1 MSTLDAGSPDRALRA
16 VRRVR
21 DVREQD
27 SRFGLSVALRSVQ
40 EREAEAEAARARLEQ
55 APQFSAGSVADF
67 QSHVD
72 RLSGLVR
79 LQSQAT
85 ARAAASRTVADEAR
99 RRWQRD
105 RQQVRVVDLLL
116 ERRAAERA
124 EARAR
129 REQARLDDLATQ
141 TWLRNRPTDEPVDQP
156 VDQQG
161 TPS

>member
-1 MSTLDAGSPDRALRA
+1 MKTDQDRALRA

-27 SRFGLSVALRSVQ
+27 SRFGLSVALRSAQ
-40 EREAEAEAARARLEQ
+40 DREAEVEAARGRLEQ
-55 APQFSAGSVADF
+55 SPGFGTGSVADF

-72 RLSGLVR
+72 RMAGLVQ

-141 TWLRNRPTDEPVDQP
+141 SWLRNRTDDDHPTDRQN
-156 VDQQG
+156 QRG
-161 TPS
+161 SSS

>member
-1 MSTLDAGSPDRALRA
+1 MTREEADRGLRA

-40 EREAEAEAARARLEQ
+40 DREAEAQAARARVEHS
-55 APQFSAGSVADF
+55 PGFGTGSVADF
-67 QSHVD
+67 QGHVD
-72 RLSGLVR
+72 RIAGLVR
-79 LQSQAT
+79 LHSQAT
-85 ARAAASRTVADEAR
+85 ARAAASRTVADEAK
-99 RRWQRD
+99 RRWQHD

-141 TWLRNRPTDEPVDQP
+141 TWLRNRADHTDDPTTRG
-156 VDQQG
+156 DQQG
-161 TPS
+161 SSS

>member
-1 MSTLDAGSPDRALRA
+1 MRAEDQDRGLRA

-40 EREAEAEAARARLEQ
+40 DREAEVESARSRVEGS
-55 APQFSAGSVADF
+55 PRFGTGSVADF
-67 QSHVD
+67 AGHVD
-72 RLSGLVR
+72 RVAGLVR
-79 LQSQAT
+79 LQSQAI

-105 RQQVRVVDLLL
+105 RQQVRVADLLL

-124 EARAR
+124 EASAR

-141 TWLRNRPTDEPVDQP
+141 TWLRNRD
-156 VDQQG
+156 DQQG
-161 TPS
+161 SGS

>member
-1 MSTLDAGSPDRALRA
+1 MRVGDQDRALRA

-40 EREAEAEAARARLEQ
+40 DREAEVETARDRVEHS
-55 APQFSAGSVADF
+55 PHFDTGSVADF
-67 QSHVD
+67 QGHVD
-72 RLSGLVR
+72 RIAGLVR
-79 LQSQAT
+79 LHSQAT

-99 RRWQRD
+99 RRWQHD
-105 RQQVRVVDLLL
+105 RQRVRVVDLLL

-129 REQARLDDLATQ
+129 REQAQLDDLATQ
-141 TWLRNRPTDEPVDQP
+141 TWLRNRAGHTGPAGRD
-156 VDQQG
+156 DQQG
-161 TPS
+161 SSS